1 MGGARAVARQPYH
14 SPPQSPP
21 SESPGPEIIDVRIRI
36 LFIFRECA
44 ANSYT
49 RLRRSLLFY
58 RSATDRSIG
67 KLIALFQFM
76 PESVFVFYPK
86 WLAQCTKFEFAWVIL
101 LFIFYLEVIE
111 ESLWT
116 VQRWNY
122 TLTENTYI
130 ARNKELRELYRKPKR
145 SRRKKGSLL
154 STVPENAPQEKRPAL
169 GRPD

>member
-14 SPPQSPP
+14 SPPPSPP

-67 KLIALFQFM
+67 KPIALFQFM
-76 PESVFVFYPK
+76 PESVFVFLPQMTGTVYEIRICVSYFIIYFLFGSYRGK
-86 WLAQCTKFEFAWVIL
+86 SVDRAKMKLHVNGEYVYSTEQGTSGIVSKAQTFSA
-101 LFIFYLEVIE
+101 
-111 ESLWT
+111 
-116 VQRWNY
+116 
-122 TLTENTYI
+122 
-130 ARNKELRELYRKPKR
+130 
-145 SRRKKGSLL
+145 
-154 STVPENAPQEKRPAL
+154 
-169 GRPD
+169 